1 MAKDDQ
7 WLRNATIANALAPF
21 RGAEWLAKA
30 VLIWDWGYQSTA
42 NAVDPLI
49 TAHGKVATDRDH
61 DGDGWHEI
69 LAITGLHNGDPITG
83 LVPAGESI
91 PGNDSYDGDNRIRFI
106 SNREDKAQL
115 SKNGFQYRLKDGSY
129 ANVFFG
135 SFFDPPSYVEF
146 HSRYPFP
153 NGAIAPN
160 TEIPVE
166 FVANPDLN

>member
-1 MAKDDQ
+1 MARDDQ
-7 WLRNATIANALAPF
+7 WLLNATIANILAPF
-21 RGAEWLAKA
+21 RGAQWLAKA
-30 VLIWDWGYQSTA
+30 LLIWDWSYRSTT
-42 NAVDPLI
+42 NADAPLI

-69 LAITGLHNGDPITG
+69 LAITGLHNGDQITG

-106 SNREDKAQL
+106 SNREGKAQL
-115 SKNGFQYRLKDGSY
+115 SKNGFQYRLEDGSY

-153 NGAIAPN
+153 DGAIAPN
-160 TEIPVE
+160 TEIPVK
-166 FVANPDLN
+166 FVANPNLT

>member
-1 MAKDDQ
+1 MARDDQ
-7 WLRNATIANALAPF
+7 WLLNATIANVLAPF
-21 RGAEWLAKA
+21 RGAQWLAKA
-30 VLIWDWGYQSTA
+30 VLIWDWSYQSTA
-42 NAVDPLI
+42 DADDQLI
-49 TAHGKVATDRDH
+49 RAHGKVATDRDH

-91 PGNDSYDGDNRIRFI
+91 PGNDSYDGDNRIRSI

-160 TEIPVE
+160 TEIPID
-166 FVANPDLN
+166 FIAYPALN